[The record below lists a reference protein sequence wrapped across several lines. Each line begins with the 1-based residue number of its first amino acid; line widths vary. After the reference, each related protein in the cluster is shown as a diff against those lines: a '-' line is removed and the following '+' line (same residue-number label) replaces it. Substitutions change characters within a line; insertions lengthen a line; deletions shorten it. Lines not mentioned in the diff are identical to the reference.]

1 MNLSRRLEQLLK
13 LGLAAA
19 AGALLVIA
27 WQLLVP
33 FVGRALYQKDFE
45 AAYIGCALA
54 QQHAIHF
61 DSVPMKPALRAEL
74 GKTLAV
80 EQLQCLDYARLK
92 WKLRSFHVGEG
103 TIVSTELD
111 ALASQPELQCDA
123 RCIKLL
129 Q

>member
-1 MNLSRRLEQLLK
+1 MMLSGRLKQSLR
-13 LGLAAA
+13 LGLAAT
-19 AGALLVIA
+19 AGALLVVA
-27 WQLLVP
+27 WQLLLP
-33 FVGRALYQKDFE
+33 FVGRALYQKDFK

-54 QQHAIHF
+54 QQHTIHF

-80 EQLQCLDYARLK
+80 EQLQCLDYASLK

-103 TIVSTELD
+103 TIVSTEVD
-111 ALASQPELQCDA
+111 ALATQPELQCDA